1 MTDLRDKIMGC
12 LLGGLLGDAMG
23 GPVEGLHYE
32 FIAQRF
38 GEVTTLKEPRGLQ
51 PGAGTDDS
59 ALKHMLCEAIRRTN
73 GNVTAAAW
81 AQVWRERM
89 NPFKFYPPVASSFYK
104 ISIGGV
110 RAREAGIGNM
120 ISNSTAMC
128 ISPIGIINAGDPRRA
143 MLEAYEVTSLIH
155 RGSPQDGALAM
166 AAATAAAFDPNADAE
181 SVVEAA
187 VSNLDVESDMP
198 AAIDTAVSLARKTRD
213 FASFR
218 AAYYAD
224 HLWEWPQQPEEGHSN
239 AVDPRESASVALA
252 LLLLAD
258 GDPNQV
264 ALMSAN
270 FGRDADSIGAMGGP
284 VAGAMAG
291 ATGIRPQWAAQ
302 VQAATPVNQDELADS
317 LHEVLTARLKADRAR
332 SEMLLV

>member
-1 MTDLRDKIMGC
+1 MTDLRDKILGC
-12 LLGGLLGDAMG
+12 LVGGLLGDAMG
-23 GPVEGLHYE
+23 GPTEGLHHE
-32 FIAQRF
+32 FIEQRF
-38 GEVTTLKEPRGLQ
+38 GEITDLEEHRGLKA
-51 PGAGTDDS
+51 GAGTDDS
-59 ALKHMLCEAIRRTN
+59 ALKHMLCEAIARTD

-104 ISIGGV
+104 ITAGKV

-120 ISNSTAMC
+120 ISNSSAMC

-143 MLEAYEVTSLIH
+143 VLEAYEVTSLIH

-166 AAATAAAFDPNADAE
+166 AAATAAAFDPNADPE

-198 AAIDTAVSLARKTRD
+198 AAIDTAVSLARKSPD

-239 AVDPRESASVALA
+239 AVDPRESAVRGPGPAA
-252 LLLLAD
+252 A
-258 GDPNQV
+258 
-264 ALMSAN
+264 
-270 FGRDADSIGAMGGP
+270 GRQRSQPGGA
-284 VAGAMAG
+284 
-291 ATGIRPQWAAQ
+291 
-302 VQAATPVNQDELADS
+302 
-317 LHEVLTARLKADRAR
+317 
-332 SEMLLV
+332 

>member
-1 MTDLRDKIMGC
+1 MNDLRDKILGC
-12 LLGGLLGDAMG
+12 LTGGLLGDAMG

-32 FIAQRF
+32 FIQQRH
-38 GEVTTLKEPRGLQ
+38 GEITDLKEHRGLQ

-59 ALKHMLCEAIRRTN
+59 ALKHMLCEAIARTN
-73 GNVTAAAW
+73 GNVMASDW

-143 MLEAYEVTSLIH
+143 VLEAYEVTSLIH

-166 AAATAAAFDPNADAE
+166 AAATAAAFDPKADAE
-181 SVVEAA
+181 SVIEAA
-187 VSNLDVESDMP
+187 VGNLDSESDVP
-198 AAIDTAVSLARKTRD
+198 AAIDTAVSLARSTGD
-213 FASFR
+213 FAEFR
-218 AAYYAD
+218 AAYYAN
-224 HLWEWPQQPEEGHSN
+224 HLWDWPQQPEEGHSN

-258 GDPNQV
+258 GDPNEV

-291 ATGIRPQWAAQ
+291 ASGIRPKWAAQ
-302 VQAATPVNQDELADS
+302 VQAATPVNQDELADM
-317 LHEVLTARLKADRAR
+317 LLGVLTKRLETELARTQRYL
-332 SEMLLV
+332 S

>member
-1 MTDLRDKIMGC
+1 MTDLRDKILGC

-23 GPVEGLHYE
+23 GPTEGLHYE
-32 FIAQRF
+32 FIEQRF
-38 GEVTTLKEPRGLQ
+38 GEITDLKEHRGLKA
-51 PGAGTDDS
+51 GAGTDDS
-59 ALKHMLCEAIRRTN
+59 ALKHMLCEAIARAN

-104 ISIGGV
+104 ITAGKV

-120 ISNSTAMC
+120 ISNSSAMC

-143 MLEAYEVTSLIH
+143 VLEAYEVTSLIH

-166 AAATAAAFDPNADAE
+166 AAATAAAFDPNADPE

-198 AAIDTAVSLARKTRD
+198 AAIDTAVSLARKSGD

-239 AVDPRESASVALA
+239 AVDPRESAAVALA

-258 GDPNQV
+258 GDPNEV
-264 ALMSAN
+264 ALMAAN

-284 VAGAMAG
+284 VAGAMLG
-291 ATGIRPQWAAQ
+291 ASAVRPKWSAQ
-302 VQAATPVNQDELADS
+302 VQAATPVDQDELADS
-317 LHEVLTARLKADRAR
+317 LLAVLTARLQADRAR

>member
-1 MTDLRDKIMGC
+1 MTDLRDKILGC
-12 LLGGLLGDAMG
+12 LVGGLLGDAMG
-23 GPVEGLHYE
+23 GPTEGLHYE
-32 FIAQRF
+32 FIEQRF
-38 GEVTTLKEPRGLQ
+38 GEITALKEHRGLQ

-59 ALKHMLCEAIRRTN
+59 ALKHMLCEAIARTN

-104 ISIGGV
+104 ISVGGV

-143 MLEAYEVTSLIH
+143 VLEAYEVTSLIH

-166 AAATAAAFDPNADAE
+166 AAATAAAFDGNADPE

-198 AAIDTAVSLARKTRD
+198 AAIDTAVSLARKSPD

-239 AVDPRESASVALA
+239 AVDPRESAAVALA

-264 ALMSAN
+264 ALMAAN

-284 VAGAMAG
+284 VAGAMSG
-291 ATGIRPQWAAQ
+291 ASGVRPKWAAQ
-302 VQAATPVNQDELADS
+302 VRAATPVDQDELADS
-317 LHEVLTARLKADRAR
+317 LLEVLTARLKADRAR